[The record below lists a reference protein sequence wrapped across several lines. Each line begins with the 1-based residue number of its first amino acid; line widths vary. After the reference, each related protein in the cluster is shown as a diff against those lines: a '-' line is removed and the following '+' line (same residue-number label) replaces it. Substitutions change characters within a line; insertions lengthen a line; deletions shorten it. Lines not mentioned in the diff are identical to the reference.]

1 MSKKFLVCCVVC
13 CLGLIGASSLG
24 GCQTSSPEAE
34 GIYSSDLSSGDQLSD
49 EDPTV
54 SLAKWVIRNQREED
68 PLWGVGAVSSASPA
82 DDFSIG
88 DPLPWYQMDE
98 GGIQRLGFDSFP
110 VFNNGVPIA
119 LLSFDRGDGEG
130 EKSAPRFTVDLPE
143 GSGDLLGELPCLFL
157 LVSEESGSR
166 EWLLSDNGE
175 GVLLSGD
182 GPLRDDPRE
191 LVARLGKEVEYVS
204 QGSLIHFAMDEV
216 NCASKL

>member
-34 GIYSSDLSSGDQLSD
+34 GIYSSNLSSGDQSSD
-49 EDPTV
+49 VDPAV

-68 PLWGVGAVSSASPA
+68 PLWGARVVSSASPV
-82 DDFSIG
+82 DDFSVG
-88 DPLPWYQMDE
+88 VPLAWYQIDE
-98 GGIQRLGFDSFP
+98 RGIQRLGVVSLP
-110 VFNNGVPIA
+110 VFNNGVPVA
-119 LLSFDRGDGEG
+119 FLSFDRGDGEG

-143 GSGDLLGELPCLFL
+143 GSGDLLDELPCLFL

-166 EWLLSDNGE
+166 EWLLSDSGE

-204 QGSLIHFAMDEV
+204 QGSLIHFAMDED
-216 NCASKL
+216 A

>member
-24 GCQTSSPEAE
+24 GCQTSSPEVE

-49 EDPTV
+49 EDPAV

-68 PLWGVGAVSSASPA
+68 PLWGTRVVSSASPV

-98 GGIQRLGFDSFP
+98 RGIRRLGFDSFP
-110 VFNNGVPIA
+110 VFNNDVPIA
-119 LLSFDRGDGEG
+119 LLSFDRGGDGEG
-130 EKSAPRFTVDLPE
+130 ERSAPRFTGDLPE
-143 GSGDLLGELPCLFL
+143 GSDDLLSELPCLFL

-182 GPLRDDPRE
+182 EPLGGDPQE
-191 LVARLGKEVEYVS
+191 LVSRLGKEVEYVS
-204 QGSLIHFAMDEV
+204 QGSLIHFAMDED
-216 NCASKL
+216 A